1 MKRIMNINVFRRCL
15 DCGYEQFELE
25 EVKIGDDNQWTSRGF
40 IVCPKCNGRHFA
52 LVGYRDRRKAPKDM
66 NLPIVFGRTSNG
78 EIVIRDLVRLPHLL
92 IGGLTG
98 FGKSVFLN
106 SLICSLVQDNPPEH
120 IRFVLMDPKM
130 VEFGCYGRLPHLD
143 AAIVSDPEE
152 CVAALERIGAET
164 DRRRAILSRQECKD
178 IESFWGKGEGVG
190 MPCIVVVIDEFSDLL
205 MDRFSGCPI
214 VCKDRFEAAIRHIT
228 SSGVYCGVHLIIATS
243 RPCSKLLS
251 PSLKSNFQSRLC
263 FRVSCE
269 NDSRTILDESGAQN
283 LSGRG
288 SALLKIRNDRLSRI
302 QSPSLSDE
310 KKEEIVRS
318 AMERYPARVPP
329 PRERSVGALGD
340 EVLLGR
346 AREVLEMADHVS
358 IGRLQQELNIGYNK
372 ALRLIVLL
380 EDSGII
386 RRRGR

>member
-1 MKRIMNINVFRRCL
+1 MK
-15 DCGYEQFELE
+15 
-25 EVKIGDDNQWTSRGF
+25 KISIGNTPDGVPVTVDIAQVGQL
-40 IVCPKCNGRHFA
+40 
-52 LVGYRDRRKAPKDM
+52 LVG
-66 NLPIVFGRTSNG
+66 GC
-78 EIVIRDLVRLPHLL
+78 
-92 IGGLTG
+92 TG
-98 FGKSVFLN
+98 QGKSMFLH
-106 SLICSLVQDNPPEH
+106 SLICSLAATHSPDEV
-120 IRFVLMDPKM
+120 RLVLMDPKM

-143 AAIVSDPEE
+143 SAIISNPEE

-164 DRRRAILSRQECKD
+164 DRRRAILTMKECKD
-178 IESFWGKGEGVG
+178 IEAFSGKGEGVG
-190 MPCIVVVIDEFSDLL
+190 MPCIVVVIDEFTDLL

-214 VCKDRFEAAIRHIT
+214 VCKDRFEAAVRRIA
-228 SSGVYCGVHLIIATS
+228 SSGVYCGVHLIMATS
-243 RPCSKLLS
+243 RPYSKLLS

-269 NDSRTILDESGAQN
+269 KDSRTILGESGAQN

-288 SALLKIRNDRLSRI
+288 AALLKIRNDRLSRI

-310 KKEEIVRS
+310 KMEEIVRS

-329 PRERSVGALGD
+329 PRERLVGALGD

-346 AREVLEMADHVS
+346 AREVLEMTDHVS
-358 IGRLQQELNIGYNK
+358 IGRLQRELNIGYNK
-372 ALRLIVLL
+372 ALRLIALL